1 MLRRVTIL
9 TALVSALQAVA
20 CENAADQQKKVD
32 TAQAKANDQIEA
44 AKKEAEVKI
53 NSAQVQVDKRAAEAN
68 ADFDVMRERFR
79 TKTQIDLDVLDRKI
93 AALDAKPAVG
103 KAKAEFDAKMKR
115 IQDVRGS
122 LATDMNTL
130 KAAPATTWDATK
142 VQVEKALADLTT
154 LVEKG

>member
-1 MLRRVTIL
+1 MLRRVTVL

-32 TAQAKANDQIEA
+32 VAQAKANDQIEA

-53 NSAQVQVDKRAAEAN
+53 TSAQVQVEKKTAEAN
-68 ADFDVMRERFR
+68 ADFDAMRERFR
-79 TKTQIDLDVLDRKI
+79 TKTQTDLDALDRKI
-93 AALDAKPAVG
+93 AVLDAKPALG
-103 KAKAEFDAKMKR
+103 KAKADYDAKMKR
-115 IQDVRGS
+115 IHDVRGS
-122 LATDMNTL
+122 LAGDMNTL
-130 KAAPATTWDATK
+130 KAAPATAWDATK